1 MAKNI
6 TLLGANYQAVPS
18 VNLPQTGGGTAS
30 FFDVS
35 DTTAV
40 TSDVTNAEYIY
51 NAAGQK
57 VQGTLTFSTIHTGS
71 SAPSS
76 SLGVDGDIY
85 IQV

>member
-6 TLLGANYQAVPS
+6 TLLGADYQAVPS

-35 DTTAV
+35 DTDTVA
-40 TSDVTNAEYIY
+40 SDVTNGKYFY
-51 NAAGQK
+51 TAAG
-57 VQGTLTFSTIHTGS
+57 VRTQGTSTFSTIHTGS
-71 SAPSS
+71 SVPSS